1 MKQQGFKLLAAA
13 SLSLV
18 AASAAQAVTVTQ
30 WDATLTSKWTAAA
43 PAGVT
48 MTPSTLSWGTPQ
60 TSAGKSSLV
69 ITNPAAPQLVDTFV
83 GGGTP
88 PAAFTASGGSLTH
101 HNNRITGTSLTN
113 ATLTATLNLAAHT
126 PASAGPGT
134 LPPLSFNIG
143 FKETPNQ
150 TPCAVPVSPGH
161 PACDDIFVLVG
172 SFLNQSFSYDSQQY
186 FVNIFPTAGGVL
198 SVLPTNQCTAAGQ
211 PAGCFGFTTAEG
223 QATTMAF
230 GFTISTLPLSTTVA
244 EPSVLALAGL
254 ALFGMGALRVRTRR
268 QG

>member
-1 MKQQGFKLLAAA
+1 MRAKPDFSRLTRHWLRKL
-13 SLSLV
+13 LSLV
-18 AASAAQAVTVTQ
+18 IGASLWYFVVGEDQVEMAVTVPIE
-30 WDATLTSKWTAAA
+30 LHNL
-43 PAGVT
+43 PAE
-48 MTPSTLSWGTPQ
+48 
-60 TSAGKSSLV
+60 LV
-69 ITNPAAPQLVDTFV
+69 IANPAAPQLVDTFI

-88 PAAFTASGGSLTH
+88 PAAFTASGSSLTH
-101 HNNRITGTSLTN
+101 NNHVVTGTTLTN

-150 TPCAVPVSPGH
+150 RPCVVTNSPTPCS
-161 PACDDIFVLVG
+161 DIFVLVG
-172 SFLNQSFSYDSQQY
+172 GFMNQAFTYDAQQY

-198 SVLPTNQCTAAGQ
+198 SVLPNALCTAAGQ
-211 PAGCFGFTTAEG
+211 AAGCFGFTTPEN
-223 QATTMAF
+223 QSTSLAF
-230 GFTISTLPLSTTVA
+230 GFTISTLPLTTTVA

>member
-30 WDATLTSKWTAAA
+30 WDATLTSRWTASS
-43 PAGVT
+43 AGVT
-48 MTPSTLSWGTPQ
+48 RTPSTLSWGTPL
-60 TSAGKSSLV
+60 TSAGQSSLV
-69 ITNPAAPQLVDTFV
+69 IANPAAPQRVDTFI

-88 PAAFTASGGSLTH
+88 PAAFTASGSSLTH
-101 HNNRITGTSLTN
+101 NNHVVTGTTLTN

-150 TPCAVPVSPGH
+150 RPCVVTNSPTPCS
-161 PACDDIFVLVG
+161 DIFVLVG
-172 SFLNQSFSYDSQQY
+172 GFMNQAFTYDAQQY
-186 FVNIFPTAGGVL
+186 FVNIFTTAGGVL
-198 SVLPTNQCTAAGQ
+198 SVLPNALCTAAGQ
-211 PAGCFGFTTAEG
+211 AAGCFGFTTPEN
-223 QATTMAF
+223 QSTSLAF
-230 GFTISTLPLSTTVA
+230 GFTISTLPLTTTVA